1 VEATPKLTNRLGE
14 LERDGYTVLPSVFTD
29 EAIAAMILG
38 LEGVFAERAGKE
50 ASIRGD
56 EGTIYAARNVLELW
70 PHAANIWRVAPLP
83 ESLAA
88 VLGPRF
94 GLVRILFFDKPPRQ
108 TWALPWHKDLTIAV
122 RENGLP
128 SQHFRNPTRKAD
140 VPHVE
145 APLSVLESMLTAR
158 IHLDAA
164 TEENGP
170 LKVVPGSHRTGK
182 ALTLDLAPPAHILA
196 NRGDVLLMRPLLA
209 HCSGKSHPETP
220 RHRRILHLEF
230 AATPDLPDGYSW
242 HDFVP
247 GMSSQNRSEPAA

>member
-1 VEATPKLTNRLGE
+1 MEAILSRTDWLTE
-14 LERDGYTVLPSVFTD
+14 LERDGYTILPGVFTE
-29 EAIAAMILG
+29 EAIAAMIRN
-38 LEGVFAERAGKE
+38 LEGTFAGRAGME

-56 EGTIYAARNVLELW
+56 EGAIYAARNVLKLW
-70 PHAANIWRVAPLP
+70 PDAADIWRAAPLP
-83 ESLAA
+83 QCLAA

-94 GLVRILFFDKPPRQ
+94 GLVRILFFDKSPRQ

-122 RENGLP
+122 RANRLP
-128 SQHFRNPTRKAD
+128 SQHFRHPTRKAG

-158 IHLDAA
+158 IHLDDV

-182 ALTLDLAPPAHILA
+182 ALTLDLAPPARILTQH
-196 NRGDVLLMRPLLA
+196 GDVLLMRPLLA
-209 HCSGKSHPETP
+209 HCSGKSHPETT

-230 AATPDLPDGYSW
+230 AATIDLPDGYGW

-247 GMSSQNRSEPAA
+247 GLVTRFVK